1 MNTHDPE
8 ILTSPRSALAFKNGE
23 LLSYQSL
30 KGTWTH
36 NYLQMEHSK
45 HADIDRVTAN
55 PAGLRTIQYVAG
67 KTTLVY
73 IKACAC
79 ILCTST
85 RVSHARHS
93 VLHTLNGNSHIISI
107 SDKDLRRLFVYV
119 NETIKYRAGF
129 KVEK

>member
-8 ILTSPRSALAFKNGE
+8 ILMSPRHALAFKKGG

-36 NYLQMEHSK
+36 NYLQTEHSK
-45 HADIDRVTAN
+45 HGAIERVTAN
-55 PAGLRTIQYVAG
+55 PSGLRVIQYVAG
-67 KTTLVY
+67 KTTLMY
-73 IKACAC
+73 IEACAC
-79 ILCTST
+79 MLCTST
-85 RVSHARHS
+85 RTTHSRHS
-93 VLHTLNGNSHIISI
+93 VLHTFNDNSRVISI
-107 SDKDLRRLFVYV
+107 SDRDLRRLFVYV